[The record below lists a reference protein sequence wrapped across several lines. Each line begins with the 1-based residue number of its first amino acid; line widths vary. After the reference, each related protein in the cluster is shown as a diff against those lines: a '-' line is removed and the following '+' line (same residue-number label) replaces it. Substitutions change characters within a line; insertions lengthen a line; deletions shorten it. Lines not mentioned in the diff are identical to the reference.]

1 MRYRHTRA
9 GAVIL
14 GALLVS
20 VAPSKAQ
27 AGPAFEVASVKPH
40 QAGDQQRSLPQ
51 FLPGGRFLSRGMPL
65 IFVIS
70 LAYGVGFQSPRLLG
84 RPDWIYSPQ
93 GVYDIEA
100 TAATGALPAGLSDK
114 ERQRRERSMLQA
126 LLAERFHLKV
136 HRETRVLPLYALVVA
151 KGGPKLEKSKTAE
164 ADCAENAGSTGA
176 ACHTIMGGRGRGLHG
191 EAVTVGDIA
200 AYVENWT
207 DRPLLDETGISGLFN
222 VQTTGWID
230 LQPGAAPAPGAKAED
245 GSDMADIPSLFTV
258 LDRLGLKM
266 EARKGPVDVVVIDH
280 LEKPPAN

>member
-1 MRYRHTRA
+1 
-9 GAVIL
+9 
-14 GALLVS
+14 
-20 VAPSKAQ
+20 
-27 AGPAFEVASVKPH
+27 
-40 QAGDQQRSLPQ
+40 
-51 FLPGGRFLSRGMPL
+51 
-65 IFVIS
+65 
-70 LAYGVGFQSPRLLG
+70 
-84 RPDWIYSPQ
+84 
-93 GVYDIEA
+93 
-100 TAATGALPAGLSDK
+100 
-114 ERQRRERSMLQA
+114 A
-126 LLAERFHLKV
+126 LLAERFHLQV

-151 KGGPKLEKSKTAE
+151 RGGPKLEKSKTAE
-164 ADCAENAGSTGA
+164 ADCAEQTASTGT

-266 EARKGPVDVVVIDH
+266 EARKGPVEVVVIDR